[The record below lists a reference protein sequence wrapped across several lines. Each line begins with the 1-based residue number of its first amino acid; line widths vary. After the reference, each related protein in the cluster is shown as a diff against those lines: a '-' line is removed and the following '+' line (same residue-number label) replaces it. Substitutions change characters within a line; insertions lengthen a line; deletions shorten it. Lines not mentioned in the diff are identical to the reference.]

1 MNPRVMAGALLAA
14 ALLHGSPAAGQPA
27 RGTDRGG
34 DAMLVYFGTYTRGPS
49 KGIYVS
55 RFDAATGV
63 LGEPALAAESV
74 NPSFLAVHP
83 TGRYLYA
90 VNEVDSLEGKPGGAA
105 SAFAIDGRGALRL
118 LNQASTRGT
127 GPCYVSLDRAG
138 KHVLVANYG
147 GGSVAVLPVSGDG
160 RLAEAS
166 AFVQHETLEAG
177 APKPKRPHAHSIDIE
192 PSGRFA
198 LVADLGLDRV
208 YVYRLTPQGAL
219 QPGAPP
225 FASLDPGAGPRHVA
239 IHPSGRHVY
248 VLNEKQMTVD
258 VFQFDAGEGTLTHR
272 QKLSSLPE
280 GVAVAQ
286 GFSGAEILVH
296 PSGRWLYASNRG
308 HDTIAAFAIDPEQG
322 TIRLVAH
329 AAMDGQIPRGFGI
342 DPSGRWL
349 IAGNQ
354 RSDTVS
360 VFRIDGASGKLASTG
375 RSVAVGA
382 PVSVV
387 FVRAPDAGAK

>member
-1 MNPRVMAGALLAA
+1 VL
-14 ALLHGSPAAGQPA
+14 
-27 RGTDRGG
+27 
-34 DAMLVYFGTYTRGPS
+34 
-49 KGIYVS
+49 
-55 RFDAATGV
+55 RFDA
-63 LGEPALAAESV
+63 
-74 NPSFLAVHP
+74 
-83 TGRYLYA
+83 
-90 VNEVDSLEGKPGGAA
+90 GK
-105 SAFAIDGRGALRL
+105 
-118 LNQASTRGT
+118 
-127 GPCYVSLDRAG
+127 
-138 KHVLVANYG
+138 
-147 GGSVAVLPVSGDG
+147 
-160 RLAEAS
+160 
-166 AFVQHETLEAG
+166 
-177 APKPKRPHAHSIDIE
+177 
-192 PSGRFA
+192 
-198 LVADLGLDRV
+198 
-208 YVYRLTPQGAL
+208 
-219 QPGAPP
+219 
-225 FASLDPGAGPRHVA
+225 
-239 IHPSGRHVY
+239 
-248 VLNEKQMTVD
+248 
-258 VFQFDAGEGTLTHR
+258 GTLTHR

-308 HDTIAAFAIDPEQG
+308 HDTIAAFAIEPEQG

-375 RSVAVGA
+375 RSVAVAA